1 MSHTTTSKA
10 LKRLAIAEET
20 TKALPEEAFIVRI
33 VKSITTEEVFEDVIG
48 MGITEP
54 LLHVSSFESVLII
67 LLSLVV
73 VAQYL
78 VCLGQLLE
86 LLSRLFLVIWILI
99 RMQLHG
105 QLSKGLLDLIIGAVL
120 LQTKHLIVIS
130 LLLLR

>member
-20 TKALPEEAFIVRI
+20 KTLPEEAFIVRI

-54 LLHVSSFESVLII
+54 LLHVSSLESVFII

>member
-20 TKALPEEAFIVRI
+20 KTLPEEAFIVRI
-33 VKSITTEEVFEDVIG
+33 VKSIVTEEVFEDVIG

-54 LLHVSSFESVLII
+54 LLHVSSLESVFII